1 MEIANPDVEDRMR
14 SMGLLAR
21 APADRLAEL
30 WAELGLDPAH
40 EFLRAPEIG
49 TAMVRGRA
57 GAVGAPFNLGELSVT
72 RCSVRLIDGPVGHA
86 YIQGR
91 DREKAR
97 IAALVDALLQ
107 SGEAARVD
115 AAILAPLAD
124 EETVRRTARA
134 AKADATRVEFFTM
147 VRGEG

>member
-1 MEIANPDVEDRMR
+1 
-14 SMGLLAR
+14 MGVVAR
-21 APADRLAEL
+21 APAARLAEL
-30 WAELGLDPAH
+30 WQGLGEEPPYH
-40 EFLRAPEIG
+40 MLRAPEIG

-57 GAVGAPFNLGELSVT
+57 GTVGAPFNLGEMTVT
-72 RCSVRLIDGPVGHA
+72 RCSVQLDESGVGHA

-97 IAALVDALLQ
+97 VAALVDALMQ
-107 SGEAARVD
+107 TD
-115 AAILAPLAD
+115 AAVSVHEAIIKPLVT
-124 EETVRRTARA
+124 EEAERRRARA